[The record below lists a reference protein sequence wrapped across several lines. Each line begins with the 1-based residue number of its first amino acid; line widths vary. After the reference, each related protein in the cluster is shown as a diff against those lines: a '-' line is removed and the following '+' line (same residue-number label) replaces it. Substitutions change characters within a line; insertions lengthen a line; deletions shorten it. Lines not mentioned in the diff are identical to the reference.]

1 VIQVV
6 HPAVVGGF
14 VALFLF
20 FGILALLTVG
30 RWFGKRVI
38 AKHGGE
44 GPSTIGSLET
54 AVFAL
59 LGLLIAFTFSGAL
72 QRFDMR
78 RAQVVEEANAVGT
91 AWARLDLL
99 PPAVQQPVREA
110 LKEYV
115 SSRVATYQKIDDPR
129 AASQEAERSIALQA
143 KAWSAAMAALAH
155 PDTKPGT
162 NIIVA
167 PALNDLFNFSTIR
180 LTAMQIHPPTV
191 IYVMLVGLSLVSA
204 LLAGFQS
211 AGERKPDWL
220 HRIAFGGIIAF
231 TVYVIFEIEYPRSGF
246 VRIDAIDQVLVD
258 ARNQMK

>member
-6 HPAVVGGF
+6 HPSVVGGVVAF
-14 VALFLF
+14 VVF
-20 FGILALLTVG
+20 FGILALLALG
-30 RWFGKRVI
+30 RWFGRRVI
-38 AKHGGE
+38 EKHGGA

-72 QRFDMR
+72 QRFDTR
-78 RAQVVEEANAVGT
+78 RVQVVDEANAVGT
-91 AWARLDLL
+91 AWLRIDLL
-99 PPAVQQPVREA
+99 PPAAQPPVREA
-110 LKEYV
+110 MKAYV
-115 SSRVATYQKIDDPR
+115 SSRVATYQKIDDV
-129 AASQEAERSIALQA
+129 AAANQEVERSLALQA
-143 KAWSAAMAALAH
+143 RLWSAATAALAH

-162 NIIVA
+162 SVLLA
-167 PALNDLFNFSTIR
+167 PALTDLFNYSTIR
-180 LTAMQIHPPTV
+180 LTAMQMHPPLV

-246 VRIDAIDQVLVD
+246 VRIDAIDQVLVN
-258 ARNQMK
+258 ARDQLK

>member
-1 VIQVV
+1 MIQVV
-6 HPAVVGGF
+6 HPAVVGGL
-14 VALFLF
+14 VGVLVF
-20 FGILALLTVG
+20 FGILALLVVG
-30 RWFGKRVI
+30 RWFGKRAI

-72 QRFDMR
+72 QRFDTR
-78 RAQVVEEANAVGT
+78 RAQVVDEANAVGT
-91 AWARLDLL
+91 AWARIGLL
-99 PPAVQQPVREA
+99 PAAAQPPVREA

-115 SSRVATYQKIDDPR
+115 SSRVATYQKIEDAR
-129 AASQEAERSIALQA
+129 AASQEAERSTVLQG
-143 KAWSAAMAALAH
+143 KAWSAAMTALAH

-162 NIIVA
+162 NLLIA

-180 LTAMQIHPPTV
+180 LTAMQMHPPSI
-191 IYVMLVGLSLVSA
+191 IYIMLVGLALVSA

-211 AGERKPDWL
+211 AGDRKPDWL
-220 HRIAFGGIIAF
+220 HRIAFGGIIAL
-231 TVYVIFEIEYPRSGF
+231 TIYVIFEIEYPRSGL